1 MAEKSGKG
9 EASSP
14 RRIALLRGINVGGNV
29 KIAMAELRVMV
40 EALGFT
46 DVKTLLQSGNLVFTD
61 PKKRSPAS
69 LEPLL
74 EKATKEKLGVG
85 PDYMIRTPEEWAAIV
100 ARNPFPAMAKDDP
113 SHLLVYALKGEAPDQ
128 AAIDRLNAAIVGP
141 EEVAAVGRELFITYP
156 DGVGTSKLSTNLIEK
171 TLGKHRG
178 TGRNWNTVLK
188 IAALLETD

>member
-1 MAEKSGKG
+1 MASDSGQ
-9 EASSP
+9 
-14 RRIALLRGINVGGNV
+14 RVALLRGINVGGNV
-29 KIAMAELRVMV
+29 KVAMAELRLMV
-40 EALGFT
+40 ATLGLT

-61 PKKRSPAS
+61 PKKRPPAA

-85 PDYMIRTPEEWAAIV
+85 PDFMIRTPEEWAAIV
-100 ARNPFPAMAKDDP
+100 AGNPFPAMAKDDP
-113 SHLLVYALKGEAPDQ
+113 SHLLVYALKGGAPEQ

-141 EEVAAVGRELFITYP
+141 EQVAAVGRELFITYP